1 MPFFIV
7 LHVRY
12 NNIYLQCLF
21 LDNYILEIFNKESGL
36 LQFIKEVLCNKI
48 YEKSKLKSF
57 ELLHTLVNNCHGKI
71 EKYFPYILFTCVP
84 IIFSSYASSDEKSKV
99 ITLVVLIL
107 DRGRNCIDDETVVKI
122 YDQLFRCMCS
132 SFVKTPTGTCILFMM
147 SIPIPQH
154 KKTSKITFHQ
164 IAHSLICSQSAI
176 FSRYVVHS
184 GSSAYNIHI
193 GEIQRL
199 ILNFYVYYD

>member
-1 MPFFIV
+1 MLVACKSNLKNRLLCHLIDITPSWHWWKVGTINQMQILKCHFLIV

-12 NNIYLQCLF
+12 TNIYLQCLF
-21 LDNYILEIFNKESGL
+21 VDNYILEIFNKENGL

-71 EKYFPYILFTCVP
+71 EKHFSYILFTCVP

-107 DRGRNCIDDETVVKI
+107 DKGRNSIDDETVVKI

-132 SFVKTPTGTCILFMM
+132 SFVKTPTGTCISF
-147 SIPIPQH
+147 I
-154 KKTSKITFHQ
+154 
-164 IAHSLICSQSAI
+164 
-176 FSRYVVHS
+176 
-184 GSSAYNIHI
+184 
-193 GEIQRL
+193 
-199 ILNFYVYYD
+199 